1 MFTIHNF
8 SRHSQNI
15 NKEKLGKIKD
25 IIARATA
32 DITAL
37 DTR

>member
-1 MFTIHNF
+1 MFTIHKI
-8 SRHSQNI
+8 SRHSQNM

-32 DITAL
+32 DIKAL
-37 DTR
+37 DT